1 MATTGFQVTLF
12 QAKKKQRKGSSWTI
26 RHKLILL
33 VSALSLIAFL
43 IGAFR
48 LHWTDAEMT
57 AIFIFI
63 AITAGI
69 IGGMKANDIASTF
82 LTGCQNLIYGALI
95 VGMARCISVILE
107 QGKLLDTIVNQLAQ
121 SLEGQSP
128 VFGVI
133 GMYVSSAALHF
144 LISSGTGESVIFI
157 PILAPLADFMHIT
170 RQVTVQA
177 VMLGEG
183 VVNCLNPTSGVLMG
197 VLAASGI
204 SYGKWIRFMAPLAL
218 IWFIIGLVFL
228 IVGVNIE
235 WGPY

>member
-1 MATTGFQVTLF
+1 
-12 QAKKKQRKGSSWTI
+12 
-26 RHKLILL
+26 
-33 VSALSLIAFL
+33 
-43 IGAFR
+43 
-48 LHWTDAEMT
+48 MT
-57 AIFIFI
+57 ATFIFI

-82 LTGCQNLIYGALI
+82 LAGCQNLIYGALI

-121 SLEGQSP
+121 SLEGHSP

-177 VMLGEG
+177 VMLGRCSELPQPNFRCFNG
-183 VVNCLNPTSGVLMG
+183 RSRSERHFLRKMDPIYGSTRIDLVYHW
-197 VLAASGI
+197 AYF
-204 SYGKWIRFMAPLAL
+204 SYCRC
-218 IWFIIGLVFL
+218 
-228 IVGVNIE
+228 E
-235 WGPY
+235 Y

>member
-1 MATTGFQVTLF
+1 MATTGFPVTLF
-12 QAKKKQRKGSSWTI
+12 QAKRSREKVPWTI

-57 AIFIFI
+57 ATFIFI

-82 LTGCQNLIYGALI
+82 LTGRQNLIYGALI

-133 GMYVSSAALHF
+133 GMYVSSLCITF
-144 LISSGTGESVIFI
+144 PYFIRDRRIGYFYSDISS
-157 PILAPLADFMHIT
+157 
-170 RQVTVQA
+170 
-177 VMLGEG
+177 
-183 VVNCLNPTSGVLMG
+183 
-197 VLAASGI
+197 I
-204 SYGKWIRFMAPLAL
+204 S
-218 IWFIIGLVFL
+218 
-228 IVGVNIE
+228 
-235 WGPY
+235 

>member
-1 MATTGFQVTLF
+1 
-12 QAKKKQRKGSSWTI
+12 
-26 RHKLILL
+26 
-33 VSALSLIAFL
+33 
-43 IGAFR
+43 
-48 LHWTDAEMT
+48 MT
-57 AIFIFI
+57 ATFIFI

-144 LISSGTGESVIFI
+144 LISSGTGESVILF
-157 PILAPLADFMHIT
+157 
-170 RQVTVQA
+170 R
-177 VMLGEG
+177 
-183 VVNCLNPTSGVLMG
+183 
-197 VLAASGI
+197 
-204 SYGKWIRFMAPLAL
+204 Y
-218 IWFIIGLVFL
+218 
-228 IVGVNIE
+228 
-235 WGPY
+235 